1 MQPSS
6 AMSQGDS
13 GNLVDIPTRPPARAA
28 ALRLYLVLS
37 LLGLSCSEALASD
50 RTPVEQLQRMA
61 EALRSLSYEGTIVY
75 LHGQSL
81 EALHIVHRIIEGR
94 VREQLTSLNGPLRTL
109 TREKGSVTC
118 KLSESHRISVPEHE
132 VGKQLLHAWRLD
144 PEALSM
150 HYRVYPLGVARIVDR
165 RTDVVGIVPK
175 DRLRYGY
182 RFYLDRETG
191 LPLKSDL
198 MGQQRDPIEQIMFT
212 SLDLLPSQG
221 VDLTAGAPGAHQPVS
236 EPHDGVLLSWRFDSL
251 PPGFALVMHDDGLDA
266 GGKPM
271 EHLVL
276 SDGLAS
282 ISVYIESNP
291 REGLIGGTS
300 IGAVHAVGNR
310 VDGHQVT
317 IVGEVPSDTVEAVL
331 AGMRYVPGESP

>member
-1 MQPSS
+1 
-6 AMSQGDS
+6 MSQGNS
-13 GNLVDIPTRPPARAA
+13 GNLVASPTRPPARAA
-28 ALRLYLVLS
+28 ALRLYLVLP
-37 LLGLSCSEALASD
+37 LLAFSCTEALASE

-61 EALRSLSYEGTIVY
+61 EAQRSLSYEGTVVY

-81 EALHIVHRIIEGR
+81 EALHIVHRIIDGQIH
-94 VREQLTSLNGPLRTL
+94 EQLTSLNGPVRTL

-118 KLSESHRISVPEHE
+118 ELSGSHRISVPEHD
-132 VGKQLLHAWRLD
+132 VGKDMLHAWKLD
-144 PEALSM
+144 PRALSTY
-150 HYRVYPLGVARIVDR
+150 YRVYPLGAARVAGR
-165 RTDVVGIVPK
+165 RADVVGIIPK

-182 RFYLDRETG
+182 RFYLGRETG

-221 VDLTAGAPGAHQPVS
+221 VSLTAGNSEAHQPVS
-236 EPHDGVLLSWRFDSL
+236 EPRDGVRLSWRFDSL

-266 GGKPM
+266 GGKPV

-282 ISVYIESNP
+282 ISIYIESDP
-291 REGLIGGTS
+291 GEGLIGGTS

-310 VDGHQVT
+310 VAGHQVT

-331 AGMRYVPGESP
+331 AGIRYDPGESP